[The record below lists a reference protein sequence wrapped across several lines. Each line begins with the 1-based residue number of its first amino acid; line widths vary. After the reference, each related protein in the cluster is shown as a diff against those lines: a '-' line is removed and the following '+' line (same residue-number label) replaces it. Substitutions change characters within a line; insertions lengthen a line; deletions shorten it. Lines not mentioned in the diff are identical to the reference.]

1 MPIQITIIGLH
12 QIGASIGLALG
23 KIKDQAFRIGND
35 RDPATARQA
44 EKSGAVDKTMINLPS
59 AVKDADIVVLALPVD
74 EIRETMEIIA
84 QDLKPG
90 VVVIN
95 TSVIQGAFLQ
105 WAQELMPGKD
115 RYFAA
120 ITPTLNPSYLMNTG
134 DDLNSPHAD
143 LFQNSLILI
152 TTMPGID
159 DSAIT
164 LVTNF
169 AHILGATPLFSEA
182 VEADGLMAYSHL
194 LPRLISVALTNATVD
209 QPGWREAR
217 KIAGQAYAQV
227 TEPAIH
233 PEESQALG
241 QAALLNA
248 DNTTRMLDQ
257 MLAEL
262 HRLRDAIAQGDA
274 EELQER
280 LAHAQEARKLWW
292 RQRLSAD
299 WEPKTNT
306 KIPTGGEVIGRLFG
320 LKPRN
325 DKQQ

>member
-1 MPIQITIIGLH
+1 M
-12 QIGASIGLALG
+12 
-23 KIKDQAFRIGND
+23 
-35 RDPATARQA
+35 
-44 EKSGAVDKTMINLPS
+44 KT
-59 AVKDADIVVLALPVD
+59 
-74 EIRETMEIIA
+74 
-84 QDLKPG
+84 
-90 VVVIN
+90 
-95 TSVIQGAFLQ
+95 
-105 WAQELMPGKD
+105 W
-115 RYFAA
+115 
-120 ITPTLNPSYLMNTG
+120 
-134 DDLNSPHAD
+134 NSPHAD

-159 DSAIT
+159 ESAIT
-164 LVTNF
+164 LATNL
-169 AHILGATPLFSEA
+169 AQILGATPLFSEA

-194 LPRLISVALTNATVD
+194 LPRLVSAALINATID

-217 KIAGQAYAQV
+217 KIAGQAYAQA
-227 TEPAIH
+227 TEPALH

-320 LKPRN
+320 L
-325 DKQQ
+325 